1 MKKGSPYAEI
11 EVMKVMPLKVE
22 ETGIITWRSN
32 EGAALGAGD
41 LLASLEL
48 DNPDNVETFTDEP
61 DVEGWIKV
69 GSVLNFTT
77 APYVPWRRRKV
88 AVVRSRIFGN

>member
-1 MKKGSPYAEI
+1 MVTHVKLESS
-11 EVMKVMPLKVE
+11 M
-22 ETGIITWRSN
+22 
-32 EGAALGAGD
+32 GD

-88 AVVRSRIFGN
+88 AFVRSRIFGN